1 MPRIWLIGMAAAASV
16 VAFAPGAASAQAAPS
31 EGRSVRAAPLPY
43 FLRHGCWITTDR
55 VRNERFWDPSCSEQ
69 GAGIRPGPGD

>member
-1 MPRIWLIGMAAAASV
+1 MFRIWLIGMAAAFMA
-16 VAFAPGAASAQAAPS
+16 AFASPSTGIAQQNPQ
-31 EGRSVRAAPLPY
+31 EGRSVGTAPLPY

-55 VRNERFWDPSCSEQ
+55 VRNERFWDPSCLDQ

>member
-1 MPRIWLIGMAAAASV
+1 MARIWLIGIAAAASMA
-16 VAFAPGAASAQAAPS
+16 AFAPSAVSAQQYLH
-31 EGRSVRAAPLPY
+31 EGRSAGAAPLPY